1 MSELAVSGCTVKI
14 TSGQTAISITI
25 ITSPSS
31 DISVNSK
38 GVYFGDIDVTLIAVT
53 QGSFVCP
60 EATLTIKGTASNVL
74 EIAGSKKAVQKND
87 SATDTFTFTDP
98 STLVTKDLTVT
109 IQITDAGQTD
119 VIAS

>member
-1 MSELAVSGCTVKI
+1 MSELAVLGCTVQI
-14 TSGQTAISITI
+14 TSGQTATSITI
-25 ITSPSS
+25 TTSPSS
-31 DISVNSK
+31 DISINSK
-38 GVYFGDIDVTLIAVT
+38 GVYFGDIDVTLIAVK

-74 EIAGSKKAVQKND
+74 SGSKKAVQKND
-87 SATDTFTFTDP
+87 NATDTFTFTDP
-98 STLVTKDLTVT
+98 STLVTTDLPVT